1 MSFRLDATW
10 EDARLVGERLFVVGS
25 ACSRW
30 PSGAP
35 PQELIDA
42 LQAAIAAHPSA
53 DQMTRAR
60 AWALGR
66 EGAAAPPFKTQEA
79 ADAFALGR
87 AARGSHP

>member
-1 MSFRLDATW
+1 MAIVLPKDGAGLTADA
-10 EDARLVGERLFVVGS
+10 V
-25 ACSRW
+25 
-30 PSGAP
+30 
-35 PQELIDA
+35 
-42 LQAAIAAHPSA
+42 QAAIAAHPSA